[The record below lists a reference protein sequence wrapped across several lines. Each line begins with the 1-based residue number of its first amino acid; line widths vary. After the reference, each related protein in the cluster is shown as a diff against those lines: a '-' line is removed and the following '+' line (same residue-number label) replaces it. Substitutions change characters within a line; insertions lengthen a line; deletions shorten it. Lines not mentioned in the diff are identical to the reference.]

1 MSDRPR
7 TARLPPLDS
16 SYRYPHDLLELLV
29 DTLPRLI
36 RSKTRLIDFFED
48 AGTPAE
54 LLAGWRARVEADRQ
68 GVNKFHITRAVLR
81 SLNELDDRARPARRE
96 ILRRVATSKD
106 FSACWDDDREKAE
119 TLVGWVREVASD
131 KDARTWGVS
140 LEETFRSRQAIA
152 SYERRLKSVESMRRA
167 LEELKRDVYRVF
179 GLAEKCRGPALT
191 AVLPRLF
198 EHFDVPVR
206 GPFAIIPGGGF
217 GPVEFEG
224 DAYLVEMLWQTG
236 PVEAREIAEHFV
248 RVYSSPELGGLF
260 ISASG
265 FTPGAIAQCV
275 QALEQRTCLLCE
287 LEELIRLID
296 ADGDLGELLAWKLLA
311 ARRQKNPLVRL
322 IDP

>member
-1 MSDRPR
+1 MPDRPR

-16 SYRYPHDLLELLV
+16 SYRYPHELLELLV
-29 DTLPRLI
+29 DTLPRLV
-36 RSKTRLIDFFED
+36 RSKTRLIEFFED

-81 SLNELDDRARPARRE
+81 SLNELEDRARPARRE

-119 TLVGWVREVASD
+119 TLVAWVREVASD
-131 KDARTWGVS
+131 KDARTWGDS
-140 LEETFRSRQAIA
+140 LEEAFRRRQATA
-152 SYERRLKSVESMRRA
+152 NYERRLRSVESRRRA
-167 LEELKRDVYRVF
+167 LEELKRGVYRVF
-179 GLAEKCRGPALT
+179 ALPEKVRGPAL
-191 AVLPRLF
+191 AAALPRLLG
-198 EHFDVPVR
+198 HFGVPAR
-206 GPFAIIPGGGF
+206 GPFVITPVGGS
-217 GPVEFEG
+217 GPVDFQG
-224 DAYLVEMLWQTG
+224 QTYLVELRWQAG
-236 PVEAREIAEHFV
+236 PVDARDIAEHFV
-248 RVYSSPELGGLF
+248 RVYSRPELGGLF